1 MEQIVSNNKNL
12 MWDGW
17 TVVSLKPI
25 RDGLTSTNT
34 IRIKGKWYLQKRF
47 EPGPEGWIIPGKFLG

>member
-25 RDGLTSTNT
+25 RDGLTSVNT
-34 IRIKGKWYLQKRF
+34 IRIKGRWYLQKRF
-47 EPGPEGWIIPGKFLG
+47 EPTSEGWNIPAKILG